1 MAAKKFVH
9 LEESKYLVSI
19 IQDVREGD
27 LNTEY
32 EVGCVSSDLMRNVYQ
47 IQGACQSPN
56 RKLKVTFDDILFGS
70 RQVSIEVNDDRKAQ
84 SERFK
89 NVPASMLSVFNKEM

>member
-1 MAAKKFVH
+1 
-9 LEESKYLVSI
+9 
-19 IQDVREGD
+19 
-27 LNTEY
+27 
-32 EVGCVSSDLMRNVYQ
+32 
-47 IQGACQSPN
+47 
-56 RKLKVTFDDILFGS
+56 LKVTFDDILFGS